1 MEVKKVSNLK
11 HSKSIVSATLLI
23 FLILTSAVKAEISTK
38 ADTDKLLK
46 MLPTESMFCV
56 RVNNLENSLSQIDQF
71 ATGISPMPMFI
82 SLTVRGQLAKLS
94 GNPEL
99 TGLNM
104 SGNFAL
110 FAVPTA
116 GEQPTEPKPSDMFI
130 GFLAPVTDYKQFI
143 DSDPNLSPPDA
154 NGISKFT
161 SGKLGGLLIKQVG
174 NYALIAKAEYST
186 FAANAKSLSAA
197 EAKGLAGVL
206 DTDEANRATKEPLWT
221 FGNVQLVSKVFGP
234 LIFGKIEE
242 MKKVMK
248 QPSKQPNPEAIA
260 SIMNMYAAFFETLM
274 KETKY
279 LSLTVRP
286 EPNVCNMAIS
296 ISALPGTDMA
306 NILVAD
312 ASAGQENKLL
322 GYLEDGAVMNFAG
335 KLNTP
340 FWKLNAKG
348 VDLMI
353 ATMGESM
360 PAEEI
365 AKLKALAEAA
375 PDAVGNSVA
384 ASFSVDMTNK
394 PPFRGKYIV
403 EVKDKEKFSQLIEDG
418 MQTMNTGFIPDF
430 YKSLGF
436 EMSFTTKR
444 NVENYKGVSIDSA
457 KLVMKPNEPNSP
469 QAQMINAMYG
479 DGFDYRWAV
488 TDGLCVCVIGGDV
501 DSAIHELID
510 QVKAGGPKELSGEMK
525 ASLSLIPEAD
535 KADFLGTY
543 NFLRYFQVISAI
555 MPMPIPQMD
564 IPTKSNIAFTAN
576 IANGKMTSEIA
587 LPKEHLMEMMG
598 MFQMM
603 QQQKMQQ
610 MQQKG
615 TTTSADN

>member
-1 MEVKKVSNLK
+1 
-11 HSKSIVSATLLI
+11 
-23 FLILTSAVKAEISTK
+23 
-38 ADTDKLLK
+38 
-46 MLPTESMFCV
+46 
-56 RVNNLENSLSQIDQF
+56 
-71 ATGISPMPMFI
+71 
-82 SLTVRGQLAKLS
+82 
-94 GNPEL
+94 
-99 TGLNM
+99 
-104 SGNFAL
+104 
-110 FAVPTA
+110 
-116 GEQPTEPKPSDMFI
+116 
-130 GFLAPVTDYKQFI
+130 
-143 DSDPNLSPPDA
+143 
-154 NGISKFT
+154 
-161 SGKLGGLLIKQVG
+161 
-174 NYALIAKAEYST
+174 
-186 FAANAKSLSAA
+186 
-197 EAKGLAGVL
+197 
-206 DTDEANRATKEPLWT
+206 
-221 FGNVQLVSKVFGP
+221 
-234 LIFGKIEE
+234 
-242 MKKVMK
+242 
-248 QPSKQPNPEAIA
+248 
-260 SIMNMYAAFFETLM
+260 MYAAFFETLM